1 MSKKSKRASKLDE
14 GASKLDE
21 GAAKLD
27 EGATKLHEG
36 ASVLHE
42 VAARLSAARH
52 DRDDKRQ
59 QAEPLVK
66 APRLTSPLLSLRH
79 SGARAVDLVKRHP
92 LGTVATVGAAV
103 ALIEV
108 ELAVGILTGVGA
120 AALLTQRTGPE
131 TRQRMLAGGRS
142 AVSRARGVWANR
154 SRWRARLPEPA
165 AEAAPAS

>member
-1 MSKKSKRASKLDE
+1 MSKKRDRTSKLNE

-42 VAARLSAARH
+42 VAARLSDARG
-52 DRDDKRQ
+52 Q
-59 QAEPLVK
+59 AQPAEPLVK
-66 APRLTSPLLSLRH
+66 LPELPTSLRSLRH
-79 SGARAVDLVKRHP
+79 SGARAVGLVKRHP
-92 LGTVATVGAAV
+92 LATMASVGAAA

-120 AALLTQRTGPE
+120 AALLVKRTGPE
-131 TRQRMLAGGRS
+131 TRERVLAEGRS
-142 AVSRARGVWANR
+142 AVSRARNAWANR
-154 SRWRARLPEPA
+154 SQWRAHLPK
-165 AEAAPAS
+165 PASDGATEVSPV